1 MPHIVAEIPEFRI
14 KYKDV
19 FSLKNLYIMLHELL
33 MEEGWWGFGT
43 SEGTPDYDLHSDIET
58 LYSEN
63 VFQRGIHSGGKELW
77 VWWRSKRGGSAG
89 RSHGYFR
96 DLLDID
102 WHGAW
107 LQETEVVHQGK
118 KIRVQK
124 GEIELFFRP
133 RIEGDYTGDWAK
145 HRLLKHFQNIYET
158 RIMHQDI
165 EKREKELWRDVYR
178 IASKVKTW
186 LNLRTYIP
194 VIEPFHPKLYSMEE

>member
-1 MPHIVAEIPEFRI
+1 MVHTVAEIPEFRI

-33 MEEGWWGFGT
+33 IEEGLWGFGVNET
-43 SEGTPDYDLHSDIET
+43 TPGYELHTDIET

-63 VFQRGIHSGGKELW
+63 IFQKGIHAGGKELW
-77 VWWRSKRGGSAG
+77 VWWRSKRGGPAG
-89 RSHGYFR
+89 KYHGYFR

-124 GEIELFFRP
+124 GEIELFFRAK
-133 RIEGDYTGDWAK
+133 IEGDHTGEWEK
-145 HRLLKHFQNIYET
+145 HRVLKHFQYIYEK

-194 VIEPFHPKLYSMEE
+194 VTEQFHPKLYGMEE